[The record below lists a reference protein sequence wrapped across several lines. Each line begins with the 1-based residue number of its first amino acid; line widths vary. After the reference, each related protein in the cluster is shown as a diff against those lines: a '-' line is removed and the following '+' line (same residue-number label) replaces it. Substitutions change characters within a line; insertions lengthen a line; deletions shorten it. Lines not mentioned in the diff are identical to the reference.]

1 MKTRYRTL
9 TLSCLLLFLCSPLAA
24 FADGTFFVGQD
35 EGGIFFQTDNDGSWY
50 IPTSDLRHFRVG
62 EEGRYR
68 IRRDSTGIYLS
79 TGGKKRFYLEDQAG
93 PDQESEFDAFNRQ
106 QEQLLSSN
114 RETSVVIRGNQV
126 LIPVDIDYKGRRM
139 EVLLLLDT
147 GASVLTLHEAVAE
160 QLRIE
165 PTQFARFNVANG
177 KSVPAGIARLSE
189 VHFGPFRK
197 ANVVAG
203 IIPYHTS
210 DAGYQ
215 GLLGMNV
222 LKGIE
227 FKIDFKREVIRWG
240 G

>member
-1 MKTRYRTL
+1 
-9 TLSCLLLFLCSPLAA
+9 
-24 FADGTFFVGQD
+24 
-35 EGGIFFQTDNDGSWY
+35 
-50 IPTSDLRHFRVG
+50 
-62 EEGRYR
+62 
-68 IRRDSTGIYLS
+68 
-79 TGGKKRFYLEDQAG
+79 
-93 PDQESEFDAFNRQ
+93 
-106 QEQLLSSN
+106 
-114 RETSVVIRGNQV
+114 
-126 LIPVDIDYKGRRM
+126 M